1 MIRVAICDDEP
12 SIGSMLERILFEYRK
27 NNVLQLEV
35 DVFESGEELL
45 KSMRLYPEIIYDI
58 LFLDIELKE
67 IDGIETGQIIR
78 MQMKNDKTKI
88 IFISGKDDYYR
99 EMIDLQPFAFIHK
112 PLQEKEV
119 IEKFGFAVC
128 SVHKLQNWFE
138 YQINHNN
145 YKQDIKDIIYFVSE
159 GRKVK
164 MITVNKSIEFYK
176 KLGDIEKELNEHQ
189 FFICHKSYLVNN
201 MHIRQVHAKE
211 LVMSNKD
218 VVAIGREKREHVMEC
233 LLKYRSI

>member
-1 MIRVAICDDEP
+1 MIRVAICDDELI
-12 SIGSMLERILFEYRK
+12 IGSMLERVLLLYGKK
-27 NNVLQLEV
+27 NDIKLEI

-45 KSMRLYPEIIYDI
+45 KNMRAYPEIIYDI

-67 IDGIETGQIIR
+67 INGIEAGKFIR
-78 MQMKNDKTKI
+78 IQMQNDKTKI
-88 IFISGKDDYYR
+88 IFISGKDNYYR

-112 PLQEKEV
+112 PLKEKE
-119 IEKFGFAVC
+119 IMDKFEYAVC
-128 SVHKLQNWFE
+128 SVHKLQNWFK

-145 YKQDIKDIIYFVSE
+145 YRQEISDIIYFVSE

-164 MITVNKSIEFYK
+164 MVTVNDSVSFYK
-176 KLGDIEKELNEHQ
+176 KLGDIEKELADHQ

-201 MHIRQVHAKE
+201 MHIREVHAKE

-218 VVAIGREKREHVMEC
+218 IVAIGREKREHVMEC
-233 LLKYRSI
+233 LLKYR

>member
-1 MIRVAICDDEP
+1 MIRVAVCDDEVA
-12 SIGSMLERILFEYRK
+12 IGSMLERLLLTYGKK
-27 NNVLQLEV
+27 NSIPLVI
-35 DVFESGEELL
+35 DVFESGEELI
-45 KSMRLYPEIIYDI
+45 KNMKIDTEIIYDI

-67 IDGIETGQIIR
+67 IDGIETGKFIR
-78 MQMKNDKTKI
+78 IQLRNEKTKI

-119 IEKFGFAVC
+119 TEKFEYAVS
-128 SVHKLQNWFE
+128 SVHKMHSWFE

-145 YKQDIKDIIYFVSE
+145 YKQDIRDIIYFVSE

-164 MITVNKSIEFYK
+164 MVTVNNAISFYK
-176 KLGDIEKELNEHQ
+176 KLADIEKELMDHQ

-201 MHIRQVHAKE
+201 MHIREVHAKE

-218 VVAIGREKREHVMEC
+218 IVAIGREKREHVMEC
-233 LLKYRSI
+233 LLKYR